1 MIILFGSSGTLG
13 NSIIEKLSTMGVDF
27 GITTNSRHNEV
38 KKFVKIKNFKPKF
51 IVKCDVTKFE
61 EVKKVFIKAKKING
75 FISGIVNNFAYTYQ
89 KSSNKVIKPSI
100 KKKIFDVNYFGLVNV
115 LENLLYLN
123 KFKKN
128 KCTNVINVL
137 SNAVR
142 TLNASNEHY
151 ISSKAAAKQLSKYYA
166 FHYGTKM
173 TINCVAPGLMLSNLT
188 DKRFFNVKRKII
200 AKVPIKKLVHPD
212 EVSELITSLLINI
225 KGLNGETIYI
235 DGGRTLKLD
244 D

>member
-13 NSIIEKLSTMGVDF
+13 SSIIEKLSATGVDF
-27 GITTNSRHNEV
+27 GITTNLRYEEV
-38 KKFVKIKNFKPKF
+38 KKFIKIKNLKPKF
-51 IVKCDVTKFE
+51 VVKCDVTKFE

-75 FISGIVNNFAYTYQ
+75 FISGVINNFAYTYQ
-89 KSSNKVIKPSI
+89 KSSNKVIKLNT
-100 KKKIFDVNYFGLVNV
+100 KKKIFEVNYFGLVNV

-123 KFKKN
+123 NLKKN

-166 FHYGTKM
+166 FHYGSKM
-173 TINCVAPGLMLSNLT
+173 TVNCVAPGLMLSNLT
-188 DKRFFNVKRKII
+188 NKRFSNVKRKII
-200 AKVPIKKLVHPD
+200 QKVPIKRLVHPD
-212 EVSELITSLLINI
+212 EVSELITNLLINI
-225 KGLNGETIYI
+225 KGLNGETNYI
-235 DGGRTLKLD
+235 DGGRTLKSD